1 MSTKSIKEIR
11 IELAQVMIEKY
22 VESVGLSKEETFN
35 EEKQFW
41 HWKHGSASIE
51 VFVQSVEVGHDKTR
65 EYLRIFSY
73 LADVPSLS
81 LVAREKYLVHL
92 LEMNDRNLGVKLTLM
107 EGSNR
112 VYATY
117 ERDILGMDFGELAT
131 CIADLEWW
139 ADKLDDELKSFMN

>member
-1 MSTKSIKEIR
+1 MATKSIKEIR
-11 IELAQVMIEKY
+11 IELTQSMIEKY
-22 VESVGLSKEETFN
+22 VESVGLTKADTYN

-51 VFVQSVEVGHDKTR
+51 VFVQSVEVGQDKTR

-81 LVAREKYLVHL
+81 LVAREKFLVHL
-92 LEMNDRNLGVKLTLM
+92 LEMNDRNLGVKLTLL

-117 ERDILGMDFGELAT
+117 ERDIMGMDFGELAT